1 MRYTQ
6 YINSLLKENVRK
18 QSGTVIFGQNIDAAS
33 CLSGLTRGLSSES
46 DGLTIN
52 TPNIENSLV
61 GIGFGLMLNA
71 VSSIF
76 FMKQQD
82 FLLLGIDQV
91 VNTYNII
98 RQTQPLASFTIFP
111 VTVDS
116 GYDGP
121 QSALNNFDD
130 FCSIA
135 GVEGYSF
142 TNKADAKSILSN
154 YLIKPGFRILST
166 GQRLLQQETLDI
178 EVIDQDADCNYFQY
192 KAGDDVSIVCFNH
205 SLPYGLELS
214 EVMLERGVN
223 SSLFSVNSH
232 LNAEFDQIV
241 KNIKNTGKLV
251 LIDDTKSRNRTSDR
265 FLLNVLNSCTLQEK
279 IVISPIPSNE
289 NFYPCADLLDIDY
302 AEITSA
308 ILACINSRN

>member
-1 MRYTQ
+1 MKYVQ
-6 YINSLLKENVRK
+6 HINSLLKENISL
-18 QSGTVIFGQNIDAAS
+18 QSGTVLFGQNIDAAS
-33 CLSGLTRGLSSES
+33 CLSGLTRGLSSEN

-82 FLLLGIDQV
+82 FLLLGIDQI

-98 RQTQPLASFTIFP
+98 RQSNPFASFTIFP

-130 FCSIA
+130 FCSVA

-142 TNKADAKSILSN
+142 TNKADAASIIQKHM
-154 YLIKPGFRILST
+154 IKPGFRILST
-166 GQRLLQQETLDI
+166 GQRLLQQEMLDLDI
-178 EVIDQDADCNYFQY
+178 VSQDTDGNYFQY
-192 KAGDDVSIVCFNH
+192 QAGDDVSIVCFNH
-205 SLPYGLELS
+205 ALPYGLDLS
-214 EVMLERGVN
+214 QVMLEQGVN

-232 LNAEFDQIV
+232 LNAKFDQIV
-241 KNIKNTGKLV
+241 KNIKITGKLV

-265 FLLNVLNSCTLQEK
+265 FLINVLNSCTLREK
-279 IVISPIPSNE
+279 IVITPILSNE
-289 NFYPCADLLDIDY
+289 SFYPRKDLLEIDY
-302 AEITSA
+302 AEVTSA
-308 ILACINSRN
+308 ILACINS

>member
-1 MRYTQ
+1 MKYTQ
-6 YINSLLKENVRK
+6 YVNSLLKETVSK
-18 QSGTVIFGQNIDAAS
+18 ESGTVIFGQNIDAAS
-33 CLSGLTRGLSSES
+33 CLSGLTRGLSTES

-82 FLLLGIDQV
+82 FLLLGLDQI

-98 RQTQPLASFTIFP
+98 RLSQPSASFTIFP
-111 VTVDS
+111 VTIDS

-121 QSALNNFDD
+121 QSALNNLDD

-135 GVEGYSF
+135 GVEGFSF
-142 TNKADAKSILSN
+142 TNKADTKYIISN
-154 YLIKPGFRILST
+154 YLTKPGFRILST
-166 GQRLLQQETLDI
+166 GQRLLQQETLDLDI
-178 EVIDQDADCNYFQY
+178 VSQGEEGNYFQY

-205 SLPYGLELS
+205 ALPYGLELS
-214 EVMLERGVN
+214 QVMLESGVHP
-223 SSLFSVNSH
+223 SLFSVNSH
-232 LNAEFDQIV
+232 SNAEFDQIV

-265 FLLNVLNSCTLQEK
+265 FLLNVLNSCTLQETF
-279 IVISPIPSNE
+279 VISPLVSNE
-289 NFYPCADLLDIDY
+289 SFYPCKDLLNIDY

-308 ILACINSRN
+308 ILACINS

>member
-1 MRYTQ
+1 MKYVQ
-6 YINSLLKENVRK
+6 YINSLLKENVSK
-18 QSGTVIFGQNIDAAS
+18 QSGTVLFGQNIDAAS
-33 CLSGLTRGLSSES
+33 CLSGLTRGLSLES

-52 TPNIENSLV
+52 TPNSENSLV
-61 GIGFGLMLNA
+61 GIGFGLMLNT
-71 VSSIF
+71 VSSVF

-82 FLLLGIDQV
+82 FLLLGIDQI

-98 RQTQPLASFTIFP
+98 RQSQPSASFTIFP
-111 VTVDS
+111 VTIDS

-135 GVEGYSF
+135 GVEGFSF
-142 TNKADAKSILSN
+142 TNKADADSIISN

-166 GQRLLQQETLDI
+166 GQRLLQQATLDLEI
-178 EVIDQDADCNYFQY
+178 IDQDADCNYFQY

-205 SLPYGLELS
+205 ALHYGLELS
-214 EVMLERGVN
+214 DVMLEQGVN

-232 LNAEFDQIV
+232 LNAEFDQII
-241 KNIKNTGKLV
+241 NDLKNTGKLI
-251 LIDDTKSRNRTSDR
+251 LIDDTKSRNRLSDR
-265 FLLNVLNSCTLQEK
+265 FLLHVLNSCTLHKK
-279 IVISPIPSNE
+279 IIILPLPSNE
-289 NFYPCADLLDIDY
+289 NFYPCEDLLDIDY

-308 ILACINSRN
+308 ILA